1 MNSIRW
7 RRDMDL
13 QMRGKRFLVVGGTA
27 GIGLAAASVL
37 AAEGASIAVI
47 GRNQQRLDEA
57 VEHLCVG
64 ATSEVFGVRGDVST
78 HAGALDAVNR
88 AVEFLGGLNG
98 VAITTGLIGHE
109 PIAISD
115 ARWVEVFSDVFMGTV
130 RVVEAC
136 LPYLVST
143 QGSIVTTAA
152 YSIRAPEIARLP
164 YASMKSAVATFTKGI
179 AKAYGQE
186 GVRANCV
193 APGAIETASLTA
205 LRRHV
210 SETKGIPYNEAL
222 ERVMVDEWHLDIAL
236 QRPGRATEVGNLIA
250 FVLSDLAA
258 YMTGTLINIDG
269 GTNF

>member
-1 MNSIRW
+1 MPGEGICRVTATTGTLTGQNLTCPTMELRL
-7 RRDMDL
+7 D
-13 QMRGKRFLVVGGTA
+13 GKVAVVTGA
-27 GIGLAAASVL
+27 SRGIG
-37 AAEGASIAVI
+37 
-47 GRNQQRLDEA
+47 
-57 VEHLCVG
+57 
-64 ATSEVFGVRGDVST
+64 
-78 HAGALDAVNR
+78 
-88 AVEFLGGLNG
+88 
-98 VAITTGLIGHE
+98 
-109 PIAISD
+109 
-115 ARWVEVFSDVFMGTV
+115 
-130 RVVEAC
+130 
-136 LPYLVST
+136 
-143 QGSIVTTAA
+143 
-152 YSIRAPEIARLP
+152 
-164 YASMKSAVATFTKGI
+164 KGI